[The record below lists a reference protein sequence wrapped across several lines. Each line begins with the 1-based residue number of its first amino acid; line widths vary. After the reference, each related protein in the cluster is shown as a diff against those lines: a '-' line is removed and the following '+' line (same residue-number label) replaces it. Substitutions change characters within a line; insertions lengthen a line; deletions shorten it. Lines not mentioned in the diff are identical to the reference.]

1 MPVWPEVFLV
11 NATVQPVKSH
21 VHGFSALGLDGV
33 VYNAK
38 GGRVV
43 DLDGSGW
50 LRVAHFNEE
59 VSQGNDF
66 TCIDV

>member
-1 MPVWPEVFLV
+1 
-11 NATVQPVKSH
+11 
-21 VHGFSALGLDGV
+21 LDGV

-43 DLDGSGW
+43 GLNGRGW
-50 LRVAHFNEE
+50 LWVAHFEKE

-66 TCIDV
+66 TGIDI

>member
-1 MPVWPEVFLV
+1 VFLV
-11 NATVQPVKSH
+11 NTTAQPVESH
-21 VHGFSALGLDGV
+21 VHGFSAFGLDGV

-43 DLDGSGW
+43 GLNGRGW
-50 LRVAHFNEE
+50 LWVAHFEKE

-66 TCIDV
+66 TGIDI